1 MRIQPQNP
9 RENPKNPKTPNWV
22 VLTHFKA
29 DRVSAVGANSG
40 HHHCTRTGKG
50 GAPPPDDRRHEISR
64 PAAVGRAW
72 IGPAN
77 TTTAATLGRRILSFS
92 GHSRP
97 THTSLPP
104 FLDPLNSFSWSFS
117 PVHHR
122 LKDTTKT
129 NSAEGWIEFSGHHSN
144 IWNKVRVLMS
154 SWSLGLS
161 IDIKFINFGSRLVS
175 FPFSG
180 HLG

>member
-29 DRVSAVGANSG
+29 DRVSAVGANSS

-77 TTTAATLGRRILSFS
+77 TTTAATLGRRILSFF

-117 PVHHR
+117 PDSSPFKRYNENKFGRR
-122 LKDTTKT
+122 LDRAFRPPQQHLEQGKGTD
-129 NSAEGWIEFSGHHSN
+129 EF
-144 IWNKVRVLMS
+144 
-154 SWSLGLS
+154 
-161 IDIKFINFGSRLVS
+161 LVS
-175 FPFSG
+175 WAF
-180 HLG
+180 H